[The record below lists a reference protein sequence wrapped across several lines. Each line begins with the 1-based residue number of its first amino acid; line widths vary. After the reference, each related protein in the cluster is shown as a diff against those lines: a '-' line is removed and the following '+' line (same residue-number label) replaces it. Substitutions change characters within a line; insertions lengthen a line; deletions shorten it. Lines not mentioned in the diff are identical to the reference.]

1 MLSSLPIAKPWFKR
15 LPATKGCKDLMGT
28 KKFRFLIVLLVT
40 ALLSTMIYA
49 HQRVVTQLRSTSSQL
64 ENLNLVEQRT
74 ANLSFIIE
82 RYRRQA
88 SSFRKLEPFQI
99 NQLKNEL
106 KATFEKGLS
115 ALAQIDPDP
124 ANQGHREK
132 VLNQLTDL
140 LSQST
145 EIERTSYSKD
155 PFQKE
160 EIRNLHASIENEL
173 NAILA
178 SAQAKAE
185 TLSKAGGDADSRAL
199 QTFYGC
205 SIAVLCLLL
214 GLLIENYFVFFR
226 PLRKLHDYA
235 ATVRAGKSGATGES
249 SPSLPGVY
257 GDIQVSLSKLAE
269 NVEGHLKERHK
280 FIRDVVA
287 DLRSP
292 LNMLQAGR
300 KFLKN
305 TNQPDEAQAVAAAH
319 SMKHGLAILSGSL
332 DDLTDIVEINRL
344 ETRMEESIIDLTE
357 LISDVART
365 FNGVNHGQPVTFSVP
380 PMPVW
385 IKIDRK
391 RFERVLVQVV
401 SKVGSTFTGGIH
413 ILLAEANAKD
423 GRGLQIVVCD
433 ATRVRKGQ
441 GSTIASGPELD
452 ILKHW
457 ISDNGLGMALAYKVI
472 RAHGGAINASGVNG
486 TAVQIM
492 IRLPAERLAGNG
504 LIMPPEGLRVGQE
517 PNHEAKKLSPESF
530 V

>member
-1 MLSSLPIAKPWFKR
+1 
-15 LPATKGCKDLMGT
+15 MGT
-28 KKFRFLIVLLVT
+28 KNFRFLIVFLVT

-49 HQRVVTQLRSTSSQL
+49 HQRVVTQLKSASSQL

-88 SSFRKLEPFQI
+88 SSFRKLEPVQI
-99 NQLKNEL
+99 NQLKNDL
-106 KATFEKGLS
+106 KANFEKGLA
-115 ALAQIDPDP
+115 ALAQLDPDS
-124 ANQGHREK
+124 ANQVHREK

-173 NAILA
+173 NTILA
-178 SAQAKAE
+178 SAQAKE
-185 TLSKAGGDADSRAL
+185 EFLSKSGNDADSRAL
-199 QTFYGC
+199 QTFYIC

-235 ATVRAGKSGATGES
+235 AHIRAGKTGAAADN

-305 TNQPDEAQAVAAAH
+305 TNQPNGGNDEAQALAAAH

-357 LISDVART
+357 LISDVSRT

-385 IKIDRK
+385 VKIDRK

-401 SKVGSTFTGGIH
+401 SKVGSTFPGGIH
-413 ILLAEANAKD
+413 ILLAEATAKE
-423 GRGLQIVVCD
+423 GRGLQIIVCD

-457 ISDNGLGMALAYKVI
+457 ISDNGLGMALAYKVV

-504 LIMPPEGLRVGQE
+504 LIMPPEGLRVGSGQNTE
-517 PNHEAKKLSPESF
+517 TKKLTPESF

>member
-1 MLSSLPIAKPWFKR
+1 
-15 LPATKGCKDLMGT
+15 MGT
-28 KKFRFLIVLLVT
+28 KKFRFLIVFLVT
-40 ALLSTMIYA
+40 ALLSTMIFA
-49 HQRVVTQLRSTSSQL
+49 HQRVVTQLKNASSQL
-64 ENLNLVEQRT
+64 ENLNLVEQRA

-88 SSFRKLEPFQI
+88 SNYRKLEPAQI
-99 NQLKNEL
+99 NQAKAEL
-106 KATFEKGLS
+106 KSTFEKGIS
-115 ALAQIDPDP
+115 ALAQLDSDPS
-124 ANQGHREK
+124 NQAHREK
-132 VLNQLTDL
+132 VMSELTDL
-140 LSQST
+140 LAQST

-160 EIRNLHASIENEL
+160 EIRNLHTSIENEL

-178 SAQAKAE
+178 SAQSKAAL
-185 TLSKAGGDADSRAL
+185 LSKAGNDADSRAL
-199 QTFYGC
+199 QIFYGC
-205 SIAVLCLLL
+205 SVAVLCLLL

-235 ATVRAGKSGATGES
+235 ASIRAGKSGVNTEN

-305 TNQPDEAQAVAAAH
+305 GNQPDEAQAQAAAH

-344 ETRMEESIIDLTE
+344 ETRLEETIIDLTE

-385 IKIDRK
+385 VKMDRK

-401 SKVGSTFTGGIH
+401 SKVGSTFSGGIH
-413 ILLAEANAKD
+413 ILLAEASAKE
-423 GRGLQIVVCD
+423 GRGLQVVVCD

-504 LIMPPEGLRVGQE
+504 LIMPPEGLRLGAENSETPKITPQ
-517 PNHEAKKLSPESF
+517 NF
-530 V
+530 I

>member
-1 MLSSLPIAKPWFKR
+1 
-15 LPATKGCKDLMGT
+15 MGT

-40 ALLSTMIYA
+40 ALLSTMIFA
-49 HQRVVTQLRSTSSQL
+49 HQRVVTQMKSASSQL
-64 ENLNLVEQRT
+64 ENLNLIEQRT

-88 SSFRKLEPFQI
+88 SNYRKLEPVQI
-99 NQLKNEL
+99 NQAKNEL
-106 KATFEKGLS
+106 KATFEKGIG
-115 ALAQIDPDP
+115 ALAQLDTDP
-124 ANQGHREK
+124 ANQVRREK
-132 VLNQLTDL
+132 VLNQLTDM

-160 EIRNLHASIENEL
+160 EIRDLHASIENEL

-178 SAQAKAE
+178 SAQSKAE
-185 TLSKAGGDADSRAL
+185 HLSKSSNDADSRAL
-199 QTFYGC
+199 QTFYIC

-235 ATVRAGKSGATGES
+235 ASIRAGKSGVSAES

-305 TNQPDEAQAVAAAH
+305 TNQPDEAQAAAAAH

-385 IKIDRK
+385 VKLDRK

-413 ILLAEANAKD
+413 ILLAEANAKE

-457 ISDNGLGMALAYKVI
+457 ISDNGLGMALAYKVV

-504 LIMPPEGLRVGQE
+504 LIMPPEGLRVGPE
-517 PNHEAKKLSPESF
+517 SKNNDVKRITPESF